1 MEPGESGLNV
11 YLLSFLS
18 KSVWVNFGYSKHK
31 ANTYVCSCF
40 AYLVTGARALVG
52 LGLGCCAFAP
62 VAMGQGFGVS
72 PPSLYI

>member
-40 AYLVTGARALVG
+40 AYLVTGARALAVWG
-52 LGLGCCAFAP
+52 LCAFKS
-62 VAMGQGFGVS
+62 VTMGRGFGVS
-72 PPSLYI
+72 PPEEF